1 MYHREVLPA
10 LPLAVGMLVAH
21 VHPAGHAAVVFALGN
36 QLVEGASGE
45 EIAAET
51 LERPHLPVGGHEV
64 EGIAVAMRRGGRT
77 AHRLVQL
84 RAAVAGGDVDALCYY
99 HKGEVAFIIIVHTL

>member
-21 VHPAGHAAVVFALGN
+21 
-36 QLVEGASGE
+36 E
-45 EIAAET
+45 EVAAET

-64 EGIAVAMRRGGRT
+64 EGIAVTVRRGGRT

-84 RAAVAGGDVDALCYY
+84 RAAVAGGDVDALCCCRR
-99 HKGEVAFIIIVHTL
+99 GEVTFIIIVHTL

>member
-1 MYHREVLPA
+1 
-10 LPLAVGMLVAH
+10 MLVAH